1 MSAPLPPIS
10 VLLDLNA
17 ILSETAREWQ
27 NFSRIG
33 NCFVPQAVYEEIE
46 FLCNRAP
53 DPQVEQTA
61 REFMRFYPTSGWQT
75 SHAHATHAS
84 LTPAKGE
91 ALSKQARLTL
101 ATAECAYGLARQEPG
116 MLVIFASTSQPL
128 LQRISALNVSN
139 LYSIPVSALLLWAR
153 TRKRPA
159 AITEKLQNLKWTAS
173 ALQGTT
179 VMSKPLAASLSQTA
193 PKSHASVTTSPKRTA
208 SRTTATYTSTPARVG
223 IAARNGL
230 PTLISS
236 ILALGG
242 FAIMGFIV
250 WGCLQ
255 PASLNQ
261 FLGKAG
267 LPKLPNQ
274 QLIPPQSPTQ

>member
-17 ILSETAREWQ
+17 ILSETTREWQ

-53 DPQVEQTA
+53 EPQVEQTA
-61 REFMRFYPTSGWQT
+61 REFMRFYPDNGWQT

-116 MLVIFASTSQPL
+116 ILVIFASTSQPL

-193 PKSHASVTTSPKRTA
+193 PKPQASVTTSPKRTT
-208 SRTTATYTSTPARVG
+208 SHTPATYTSTPARVG
-223 IAARNGL
+223 IAARSGL

-236 ILALGG
+236 MLALGG
-242 FAIMGFIV
+242 FAIAGFIA
-250 WGCLQ
+250 WGFLQ

-261 FLGKAG
+261 FLGKTG

-274 QLIPPQSPTQ
+274 QLTAPQSPTQ